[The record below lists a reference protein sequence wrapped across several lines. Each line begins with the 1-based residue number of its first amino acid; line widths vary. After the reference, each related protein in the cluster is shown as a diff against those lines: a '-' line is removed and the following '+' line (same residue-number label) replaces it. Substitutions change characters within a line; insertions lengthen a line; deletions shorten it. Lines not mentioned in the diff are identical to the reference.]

1 MPSQAIYN
9 IIDVI
14 SYANHA
20 IKTEIPKESLVRV
33 IVGSFR
39 SSVKLNN
46 PSNALVLFPSP
57 DFVVSKWGA
66 EYIPFINSAKNI
78 AEKMGLSVYFCDN
91 SCNIAGSLLSSI
103 EGSGSKIVFSTCDL
117 LAAKLVSSCLV
128 VENLVAGDILTEF
141 NLKDKVGV
149 SNEYVSSLISMIGDD
164 YHNVKKV
171 PKVGHKNAIKWISEF
186 GDIER
191 IFNNKDKIV
200 GASFSELL
208 KNELSVRESFFKLN
222 GSYNAKLISEIDFS
236 RKRINAA
243 SLYSLYVENKLYD
256 WLPREIRERYT
267 PNNNKM
273 TTEISMK
280 TIIDSEG
287 LVDLTSQLLTSKS
300 FSIYLDK
307 NKSDDCIAIG
317 ISTSDSD
324 GYFIPLSDGSW
335 SSKVLSPSFVFSVM
349 RKVMEDENVK
359 KVSTDSKYLFKV
371 MSSFGIKINGFAS
384 DLATLVYTMNSRD
397 SYISFDEL
405 IREKMNIS
413 LRRLSSYKQDGLKV
427 RDSSDLSLSD
437 AQEYICERASI
448 LLKSNRFFYLAAS
461 QNHMV
466 IPIYKKYELPL
477 IPVLAQ
483 MESSGVKIDKDA
495 LCKVSNDL
503 ELRMKQI
510 EEVLSAEY
518 GSPIN
523 IDSPTQV
530 SDLLF
535 KKLSLPVIG
544 TTGNGA
550 ASTSDASLKSLYEY
564 HPAPALISEYRSLSK
579 LKSTYADG
587 IPKKICEKTGCIH
600 SSFNQ
605 DVTATGRLSSSDPNL
620 QNIPIKSKEGRR
632 IRQAFIPSDGNYM
645 MSADYSQIELRV
657 LAHLSGD
664 ARLIAA
670 FNSGEDIHRAT
681 AADVFGIRPA
691 DVTPEQRR
699 SAKAINFG
707 IIYGISASGLAD
719 DLGISKGQ
727 AANYISVYFKK
738 YPEVAAYLKS
748 LKERVFIDGYVS
760 TISGRRLY
768 HSKNEAQTP
777 SGNRSI
783 ERAAMN
789 APMQGS
795 ASEII
800 KAAMIEISKWLIQ
813 EKMSA
818 KMILQIHDEL
828 VFDVPPGEV
837 KKLKNGVEKIM
848 SQTTKLRVPLVVDI
862 DIGKNLDQSHGLD
875 IKEQEVE
882 LAV

>member
-1 MPSQAIYN
+1 MPSQAAYN
-9 IIDVI
+9 IIDVL

-20 IKTEIPKESLVRV
+20 IKTGTPKESLVRV
-33 IVGSFR
+33 IAGSFR
-39 SSVKLNN
+39 TSVKLNN
-46 PSNALVLFPSP
+46 TSNVLVLFPTP

-66 EYIPFINSAKNI
+66 DFIPFLNGAKNI
-78 AEKMGLSVYFCDN
+78 AQEMGLSVYFCDN
-91 SCNIAGSLLSSI
+91 SCNVAGSVSDSI
-103 EGSGSKIVFSTCDL
+103 NGSDGLIVFSTCDL
-117 LAAKLVSSCLV
+117 LGTKLISQNLV
-128 VENLVAGDILTEF
+128 IENLVAGDIITEL
-141 NLKDKVGV
+141 NIKDKVGV
-149 SNEYVSSLISMIGDD
+149 SPAHVSSLISMVGDE
-164 YHNVKKV
+164 YHNIKKV
-171 PKVGHKNAIKWISEF
+171 PKVGQKNAIKWISEF
-186 GDIER
+186 GSIDE
-191 IFNNKDKIV
+191 IFNNKDKII

-208 KNELSVRESFFKLN
+208 KNELTVRESFYKLN
-222 GSYNAKLISEIDFS
+222 GIYNSEQIHGIDFS
-236 RKRINAA
+236 RRRINAN
-243 SLYSLYVENKLYD
+243 SLYSLYLDNKLYD
-256 WLPREIRERYT
+256 WLPREIREKHT
-267 PNNNKM
+267 PSTNEKVSD
-273 TTEISMK
+273 ISMK
-280 TIIDSEG
+280 TIIDPEG
-287 LVDLTSQLLTSKS
+287 LVDLSSFLLGSKS

-324 GYFIPLSDGSW
+324 GYFIPLSSGNW
-335 SSKVLSPSFVFSVM
+335 SARVLNPGFVFSVM
-349 RKVMEDENVK
+349 KGVMENNNVK

-371 MSSFGIKINGFAS
+371 MSLFDIKMNGFAS

-397 SYISFDEL
+397 SFISFDEL

-413 LRRLSSYKQDGLKV
+413 LKRLSSYKQDGVKV
-427 RDSSDLSLSD
+427 RDSSDLSLND
-437 AQEYICERASI
+437 AQEYICERANI

-483 MESSGVKIDKDA
+483 MESSGVRVDRDV
-495 LCKVSNDL
+495 LCKVSSDL
-503 ELRMKQI
+503 ELRMKSI
-510 EEVLSAEY
+510 EETLSAEY
-518 GSPIN
+518 GNPIN
-523 IDSPTQV
+523 LDSPTQV

-550 ASTSDASLKSLYEY
+550 ASTSDASLRALHEY

-587 IPKKICEKTGCIH
+587 IPKKVCEKTGCIH

-645 MSADYSQIELRV
+645 LSADYSQIELRV

-664 ARLIAA
+664 ARLISA

-681 AADVFGIRPA
+681 AADVFGVRPA

-719 DLGISKGQ
+719 DLGISKAQ
-727 AANYISVYFKK
+727 AASYISVYFKK
-738 YPEVAAYLKS
+738 YPGVATYLKS
-748 LKERVFIDGYVS
+748 LKERVFVDGYVS
-760 TISGRRLY
+760 TFSGRRLY

-777 SGNRSI
+777 SGNRAI

-828 VFDVPPGEV
+828 IFDVPPGEV
-837 KKLKNGVEKIM
+837 KKLKVGIERIM
-848 SQTTKLRVPLVVDI
+848 SQTTRLRVPLVVDM
-862 DIGKNLDQSHGLD
+862 DVGKNLDQSHGLD
-875 IKEQEVE
+875 VKEQGVE